1 METKIAIYSDV
12 VCPWCY
18 IGKKRLEDA
27 ISIRKKSYPDD
38 KIEIEWRAFQLN
50 PDLAPE
56 GEDRILHMTRK
67 FGSMDRVK
75 MMVQR
80 VADIA
85 NSENLPFL
93 LEQEGHQ
100 PNTFLLHALIR
111 KAKEYGKDSIL
122 SEIFFRKFFAEGK
135 NLSDTNIILE
145 SLREAGIQEDDFY
158 SIKENTILLQEVRE
172 EEQKGRELGVSG
184 VPFFVFNEKY
194 AVSGAQESNL
204 FCKYL
209 IDWKVK
215 FLNFMYSNF

>member
-27 ISIRKKSYPDD
+27 ISIRKKSHPDD

-158 SIKENTILLQEVRE
+158 SVKENTILLQEVRE

-204 FCKYL
+204 FL
-209 IDWKVK
+209 QVFDRLESEI
-215 FLNFMYSNF
+215 S

>member
-27 ISIRKKSYPDD
+27 ISIRKKSHPDD

-145 SLREAGIQEDDFY
+145 SLREAGVQEDDFY

-172 EEQKGRELGVSG
+172 EEQKGRELGVSE

-204 FCKYL
+204 FL
-209 IDWKVK
+209 QVFDRLESEI
-215 FLNFMYSNF
+215 S

>member
-27 ISIRKKSYPDD
+27 ISIRKKSHPND

-204 FCKYL
+204 FL
-209 IDWKVK
+209 QVFDRLESEI
-215 FLNFMYSNF
+215 S

>member
-27 ISIRKKSYPDD
+27 ISIRKKSHPDD

-67 FGSMDRVK
+67 FGSMLRVK

-85 NSENLPFL
+85 NSEDLPFL

-204 FCKYL
+204 FL
-209 IDWKVK
+209 QVFDRLESEI
-215 FLNFMYSNF
+215 S

>member
-27 ISIRKKSYPDD
+27 ISIRKKSHPDD

-145 SLREAGIQEDDFY
+145 SLREAGIQEDDFC

-204 FCKYL
+204 FL
-209 IDWKVK
+209 QVFDRLESEI
-215 FLNFMYSNF
+215 S

>member
-27 ISIRKKSYPDD
+27 ISIRKKSHPDD

-56 GEDRILHMTRK
+56 GEDRVLHMTRK
-67 FGSMDRVK
+67 FGSLDRVK

-85 NSENLPFL
+85 QTEGLPFSV
-93 LEQEGHQ
+93 EQAGHQ

-111 KAKEYGKDSIL
+111 KAKKTGKASQL
-122 SEIFFRKFFAEGK
+122 AEVFFRNFFSEGK
-135 NLSDTNIILE
+135 NLSDSKIILE
-145 SLREAGIQEDDFY
+145 SLQEVEMTEDDLN
-158 SIKENTILLQEVRE
+158 SVKTDEALLKEIYE
-172 EEQKGRELGVSG
+172 EEMKGRQLGVSG

-204 FCKYL
+204 FL
-209 IDWKVK
+209 QI
-215 FLNFMYSNF
+215 FNRLEQENS

>member
-27 ISIRKKSYPDD
+27 ISIRKKSHPDD

-93 LEQEGHQ
+93 SEQEGHQ

-111 KAKEYGKDSIL
+111 KAKEYRKDSIL

-145 SLREAGIQEDDFY
+145 SLREAGIQEDNLY
-158 SIKENTILLQEVRE
+158 SVQKDTTLLQEVRE
-172 EEQKGRELGVSG
+172 EERKGRELGVSG

-204 FCKYL
+204 FL
-209 IDWKVK
+209 QIFDR
-215 FLNFMYSNF
+215 LEDENS

>member
-1 METKIAIYSDV
+1 MTVETKIAIYSDV

-27 ISIRKKSYPDD
+27 ISIRKKSHPDD

-145 SLREAGIQEDDFY
+145 SLREAGVQEDDFY

-172 EEQKGRELGVSG
+172 EEQKGRELGVSE

-204 FCKYL
+204 FL
-209 IDWKVK
+209 QVFDRLESEI
-215 FLNFMYSNF
+215 S

>member
-1 METKIAIYSDV
+1 MTVETKIAIYSDV

-27 ISIRKKSYPDD
+27 ISIRKKSHPDD

-158 SIKENTILLQEVRE
+158 SVKENTILLQEVRE

-204 FCKYL
+204 FL
-209 IDWKVK
+209 QVFDRLESEI
-215 FLNFMYSNF
+215 S

>member
-1 METKIAIYSDV
+1 
-12 VCPWCY
+12 
-18 IGKKRLEDA
+18 
-27 ISIRKKSYPDD
+27 
-38 KIEIEWRAFQLN
+38 
-50 PDLAPE
+50 
-56 GEDRILHMTRK
+56 
-67 FGSMDRVK
+67 

-204 FCKYL
+204 FL
-209 IDWKVK
+209 QVFDRLESEI
-215 FLNFMYSNF
+215 S

>member
-27 ISIRKKSYPDD
+27 ISIRKKSHPDD

-204 FCKYL
+204 FL
-209 IDWKVK
+209 QVFDQ
-215 FLNFMYSNF
+215 LESESS

>member
-27 ISIRKKSYPDD
+27 ISIRKKSHPDD

-93 LEQEGHQ
+93 SEQEGHQ

-111 KAKEYGKDSIL
+111 KAKEYRKDSIL

-145 SLREAGIQEDDFY
+145 SLREAGIQEDNLY
-158 SIKENTILLQEVRE
+158 SVQKDTTLLQEVRE
-172 EEQKGRELGVSG
+172 EERKGRELGVSG
-184 VPFFVFNEKY
+184 VPFFVFNEKC

-204 FCKYL
+204 FL
-209 IDWKVK
+209 QIFDR
-215 FLNFMYSNF
+215 LEGENS

>member
-27 ISIRKKSYPDD
+27 ISIRKKSHPDD

-56 GEDRILHMTRK
+56 GEDRILHMIRK

-204 FCKYL
+204 FL
-209 IDWKVK
+209 QVFDRLESEI
-215 FLNFMYSNF
+215 S